1 MRENHCSY
9 RVKRVVQGELGVRHV
24 HTLCFM
30 EAKWDPRKE
39 RSNVS
44 KHGVDFSEAAL
55 ALEDEHA
62 LTVAFYENDERR
74 YKTLGRSPESG
85 VLLVIHTR
93 IRRRK
98 YSDNQCK
105 ARGSNSTASLRKR
118 AISQ

>member
-1 MRENHCSY
+1 
-9 RVKRVVQGELGVRHV
+9 
-24 HTLCFM
+24 M

-62 LTVAFYENDERR
+62 LTVAFYENDEQR

-85 VLLVIHTR
+85 VLLVIHTEYEDENIR
-93 IRRRK
+93 IISTRRADRTQRFR
-98 YSDNQCK
+98 YD
-105 ARGSNSTASLRKR
+105 RGLYPNE
-118 AISQ
+118 